1 MKHNSTIDYY
11 NRNAARYFNETV
23 HADVSEIRDRF
34 AQMLPPGG
42 TILDLGCGSGRD
54 SKAFI
59 EQGFRV
65 VAVDGSEELCKLA
78 EEYIQQPVICSDF
91 LDYKPEETFDG
102 IWACASL
109 LHLTEAECQIVVDRL
124 SKNLKPGGC
133 FYMSFKMGEFE
144 GERDDRFYRDL
155 IEEDLY
161 KITNMVDNLKVI
173 VTFDTADVSRRLI
186 WVNAFLQYEGLDIR

>member
-34 AQMLPPGG
+34 TQMLPPGA

-78 EEYIQQPVICSDF
+78 EEYIQQPVVCSDF

-144 GERDDRFYRDL
+144 GERDGRFYWDL
-155 IEEDLY
+155 SKEKLCKKVEEGNKNLRVIDCFISSDIFR
-161 KITNMVDNLKVI
+161 KIL
-173 VTFDTADVSRRLI
+173 
-186 WVNAFLQYEGLDIR
+186 WVNASLIKYKDD

>member
-1 MKHNSTIDYY
+1 MKHNPTIDYY

-34 AQMLPPGG
+34 TQMLPPGA

-78 EEYIQQPVICSDF
+78 EEYIQQPVVCSDF

-133 FYMSFKMGEFE
+133 FYMSFKMGEFK
-144 GERDDRFYRDL
+144 GERDGRFYWDL
-155 IEEDLY
+155 SKEKLCKKVEEGNKNLRVIDCFISSDIFR
-161 KITNMVDNLKVI
+161 KIL
-173 VTFDTADVSRRLI
+173 
-186 WVNAFLQYEGLDIR
+186 WVNASLIKYKDD

>member
-65 VAVDGSEELCKLA
+65 VAVDGSEKLCKLA
-78 EEYIQQPVICSDF
+78 QAYIQQPVVCSDF
-91 LDYKPEETFDG
+91 LDYKPNETFDG

-109 LHLTEAECQIVVDRL
+109 LHLTEAECGRAGAARL
-124 SKNLKPGGC
+124 LAQFVPLPGRWRGT
-133 FYMSFKMGEFE
+133 SHAVG
-144 GERDDRFYRDL
+144 
-155 IEEDLY
+155 
-161 KITNMVDNLKVI
+161 
-173 VTFDTADVSRRLI
+173 RL
-186 WVNAFLQYEGLDIR
+186 APRPAQRPLA

>member
-78 EEYIQQPVICSDF
+78 EEYIQQPVVCSDF

-109 LHLTEAECQIVVDRL
+109 LHLTEEECHIVVDRL

-144 GERDDRFYRDL
+144 GERDGRYYQDQ
-155 IEEDLY
+155 IEKDMFKL
-161 KITNMVDNLKVI
+161 TNIVDSLNVAYCYLSSEASRKLLWTNGFLVKVK
-173 VTFDTADVSRRLI
+173 R
-186 WVNAFLQYEGLDIR
+186 

>member
-34 AQMLPPGG
+34 TQMLPPGG

-78 EEYIQQPVICSDF
+78 EEYIQQPVVCSDF

-109 LHLTEAECQIVVDRL
+109 LHLTEEECHIVVDRL

-144 GERDDRFYRDL
+144 GERDGRFYRDVSLEDVHEKFQLHKNTNIINCFVSADSWRMFLWINL
-155 IEEDLY
+155 IML
-161 KITNMVDNLKVI
+161 
-173 VTFDTADVSRRLI
+173 F
-186 WVNAFLQYEGLDIR
+186 

>member
-34 AQMLPPGG
+34 TQMLPPGG

-78 EEYIQQPVICSDF
+78 EEYIQQPVVCSDF

-109 LHLTEAECQIVVDRL
+109 LHLTEEECHIVVDRL

-144 GERDDRFYRDL
+144 GERDGRFYRDVSLEDVHEIFQLHKNTNIINCFVSADSWRMFLWINL
-155 IEEDLY
+155 IML
-161 KITNMVDNLKVI
+161 
-173 VTFDTADVSRRLI
+173 F
-186 WVNAFLQYEGLDIR
+186 

>member
-34 AQMLPPGG
+34 TQMLPPGG

-78 EEYIQQPVICSDF
+78 EEYIQQPVVCPDF

-109 LHLTEAECQIVVDRL
+109 LHFTEEECHIVVDRL

-144 GERDDRFYRDL
+144 GERDGRFYRDVSLEDVHEKFQLHKNTNIINCFVSADSWRMFLWINL
-155 IEEDLY
+155 IML
-161 KITNMVDNLKVI
+161 
-173 VTFDTADVSRRLI
+173 F
-186 WVNAFLQYEGLDIR
+186 

>member
-78 EEYIQQPVICSDF
+78 EEYIQQPVVCSDF
-91 LDYKPEETFDG
+91 LDYKPNETFDG

-144 GERDDRFYRDL
+144 GERDGRFYRDIL
-155 IEEDLY
+155 L
-161 KITNMVDNLKVI
+161 DNLQKEIMKFSQLSRIELYESKDYSRSISWINI
-173 VTFDTADVSRRLI
+173 VFMNNNSHKM
-186 WVNAFLQYEGLDIR
+186 

>member
-65 VAVDGSEELCKLA
+65 VAVDGSEKLCKLA
-78 EEYIQQPVICSDF
+78 QAYIQQPVVCSDF
-91 LDYKPEETFDG
+91 LDYKPNETFDG

-109 LHLTEAECQIVVDRL
+109 LHLTEAECQIVVERL

-144 GERDDRFYRDL
+144 GERDGRYYQDQ
-155 IEEDLY
+155 IEKDMFKL
-161 KITNMVDNLKVI
+161 TNIVDSLNVAYCYLSSEASRKLLWTNGFLVKVK
-173 VTFDTADVSRRLI
+173 R
-186 WVNAFLQYEGLDIR
+186 